1 MKKFNM
7 DIVINISLILS
18 KIAEVLHWIGVVS
31 MSVLLICSLTAKN
44 WLLSI
49 LENSIA
55 EIGSTVSTYGFEISI
70 VNAQGNVTMT
80 AITLFC
86 ISSIIIFSLYAMVF
100 RNAYLI
106 IKTSKGKTWFSKG
119 DTPFQSDIVRM
130 LREIGIFLIS
140 SSAVS
145 YIMGVIGRIIIGADI
160 AEIGIRFE
168 SIVIGLL
175 VLCLSQFFA
184 YGTELQKDV
193 DGLL

>member
-18 KIAEVLHWIGVVS
+18 KFAEVLHWIGVVS

-44 WLLSI
+44 WLWSI
-49 LENSIA
+49 LENSIE
-55 EIGSTVSTYGFEISI
+55 EIGSTVSTYGFEISV
-70 VNAQGNVTMT
+70 VNAQGNVTMA